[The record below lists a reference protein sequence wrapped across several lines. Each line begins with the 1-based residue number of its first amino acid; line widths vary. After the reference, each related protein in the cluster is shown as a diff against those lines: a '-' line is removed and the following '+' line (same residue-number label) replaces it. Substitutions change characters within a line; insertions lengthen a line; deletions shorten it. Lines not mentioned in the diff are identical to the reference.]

1 MVVLA
6 MAIVLVVAA
15 CGSDDP
21 TAAPTAKATPPP
33 PPTATLEPGVTA
45 APTATSAPSPTATP
59 ADGYYNGK
67 TLRIV
72 VNYEAGSSADLFAR
86 MVARNL
92 PPEIDADLKAVVVNR
107 GGGGGAVG
115 ANYVFAAKPDGLT
128 IGMFSAISPSF
139 QGSRPG
145 VEFDVRKFNP
155 ILGLQGQLSAWY
167 VRADAPYDRL
177 QDAIG
182 KGSAGG
188 ERFTVARDAQCGV
201 GVARIRMVIEAL
213 DLPLDIAFGL
223 PGGRQQGMQQLERGD
238 IDSVTQSMW
247 YTVASDRPG
256 WLKNRFLEMFAIEN
270 PPGTGDYLFNG
281 EIDMPADTKYVYDL
295 LPEQSQKEAFLALSA
310 DNLGPTHRTIHAPPG
325 TPAELVEVL
334 RSAAWDMVNGDAW
347 KADYLRV
354 RGFDPLDPR
363 TGAEMVEIYETALS
377 GLGNISP
384 LLEKYTPDCP
394 NTLG

>member
-1 MVVLA
+1 
-6 MAIVLVVAA
+6 
-15 CGSDDP
+15 
-21 TAAPTAKATPPP
+21 
-33 PPTATLEPGVTA
+33 
-45 APTATSAPSPTATP
+45 
-59 ADGYYNGK
+59 
-67 TLRIV
+67 
-72 VNYEAGSSADLFAR
+72 

-92 PPEIDADLKAVVVNR
+92 PPEIDADVRAIVVNR

-115 ANYVFAAKPDGLT
+115 ANYVFAADPDGLT

-167 VRADAPYDRL
+167 VRGDAPYDRI

-182 KGSAGG
+182 QGSAGG
-188 ERFTVARDAQCGV
+188 PRFTVAKDAQCGV
-201 GVARIRMVIEAL
+201 GVARTLMVIEAL

-247 YTVASDRPG
+247 YTIAKDRPG
-256 WLKNRFLEMFAIEN
+256 WLKDGFLEMFAIEN
-270 PPGTGDYLFNG
+270 PPGTGDFLFNG

-295 LPEQSQKEAFLALSA
+295 LSEQSQKEAFLALSA
-310 DNLGPTHRTIHAPPG
+310 DNLGPTHRTIMAPPG

-334 RSAAWDMVNGDAW
+334 RSAAWDMVNGDGW

-377 GLGNISP
+377 GLGSISP